1 MKGCV
6 IMEIGDKVKV
16 KNRML
21 RGVIVELQKSIKG
34 RKIYVVQISEN
45 TSNGYWEEELEEDQ
59 NS

>member
-6 IMEIGDKVKV
+6 IMEIGDKVKI
-16 KNRML
+16 KHRML
-21 RGVIVELQKSIKG
+21 RGVIVEIQKSIKG